1 MDYSKRLEK
10 TPTALHLMPEFHTG
24 PSQRHLTA
32 IQRWQKHFNA
42 KGCSQSKVFM
52 LARKHA
58 IKEIRSLKF
67 K

>member
-1 MDYSKRLEK
+1 
-10 TPTALHLMPEFHTG
+10 MPEFHTG